1 MVPRALPPDLARPG
15 LDGVAPDQDFHTQH
29 PFLLRVART
38 LASGSGA
45 VKSGAS
51 SPGRCRYLPR
61 TRFTPQGG
69 LGRAMTKFE
78 GSNRRGIQ
86 RRRKDRRAEARAEE
100 RLLWLLWLIGVLNFT
115 DAAQTVYLLNARFM
129 VEANRLMAFL
139 LDHSPYVFW
148 MYKTLVPTL
157 GCVLL
162 WRYRRRVRWIHG
174 AVVTVFAVYVTVVMR
189 SLLYMLLPQHL

>member
-1 MVPRALPPDLARPG
+1 MG
-15 LDGVAPDQDFHTQH
+15 S
-29 PFLLRVART
+29 RVA
-38 LASGSGA
+38 
-45 VKSGAS
+45 
-51 SPGRCRYLPR
+51 
-61 TRFTPQGG
+61 
-69 LGRAMTKFE
+69 KFE

-86 RRRKDRRAEARAEE
+86 RRRKDRRAETRAEE
-100 RLLWLLWLIGVLNFT
+100 RLLWLLWLIGALNFT

-162 WRYRRRVRWIHG
+162 WRYRKRVRWIHG
-174 AVVTVFAVYVTVVMR
+174 AVVTVFAVYLTVVAR
-189 SLLYMLLPQHL
+189 SFLYMLLPQHL

>member
-1 MVPRALPPDLARPG
+1 MP
-15 LDGVAPDQDFHTQH
+15 
-29 PFLLRVART
+29 
-38 LASGSGA
+38 
-45 VKSGAS
+45 
-51 SPGRCRYLPR
+51 
-61 TRFTPQGG
+61 
-69 LGRAMTKFE
+69 KFE
-78 GSNRRGIQ
+78 GWNRRAIQ

-139 LDHSPYVFW
+139 LDHSPYLFW

-162 WRYRRRVRWIHG
+162 WRYRKRVRWIHG
-174 AVVTVFAVYVTVVMR
+174 AVVTVFAVYLTVVMR
-189 SLLYMLLPQHL
+189 SFLYMVLPQHL